1 MPKFETSQK
10 CLERNSNLGITAN
23 SIYTLLGHFFTR
35 SQPMISFVAKGQ
47 SHIPMSHGLRYRRE
61 SGLGRSGC
69 MRCQPISC
77 NYDEIDSYKAWQ
89 EHEGNKS
96 NKNCADALECQLHHA
111 RGYGLERNLTL
122 MINAQRQPL
131 RPRAPS
137 RLVERPPCIAPDSMA
152 PTGCAI
158 LYILILRAISLG
170 KYHWLKRSY
179 H

>member
-1 MPKFETSQK
+1 MPEFETSQE
-10 CLERNSNLGITAN
+10 CLELNSNLGITTK

-47 SHIPMSHGLRYRRE
+47 SHIPISHGLRYRRE

-69 MRCQPISC
+69 MRCQPMPCS
-77 NYDEIDSYKAWQ
+77 YDEIDSYKAWQ
-89 EHEGNKS
+89 EHESNKS
-96 NKNCADALECQLHHA
+96 NKDCADALECQLIMLVDMHW
-111 RGYGLERNLTL
+111 EDLTL
-122 MINAQRQPL
+122 MMNAQRQPL

-170 KYHWLKRSY
+170 KYHWLKHSY